1 MGGKCLPCRAE
12 RKRSRSLARLWARL
26 FGERDSVRVIPI
38 AKIEGTSAR
47 LRQSVGVLQF
57 ERLRRSIAGAGLV
70 SPIVVRPLAHG
81 EYAIV
86 DGLRRWLAQRHL
98 DRKFIPARVLHIDE
112 AAAAQWRLA
121 ANLHR
126 EPLTDFDEA
135 RLFALVVR
143 DSSLSRSELTAALGV
158 DELRLKE
165 MYERSL
171 EERYRTQ
178 SWDGRTQRE
187 DSEEKESERQILDD
201 IRRAART
208 ES

>member
-1 MGGKCLPCRAE
+1 M
-12 RKRSRSLARLWARL
+12 
-26 FGERDSVRVIPI
+26 
-38 AKIEGTSAR
+38 
-47 LRQSVGVLQF
+47 
-57 ERLRRSIAGAGLV
+57 
-70 SPIVVRPLAHG
+70 
-81 EYAIV
+81 
-86 DGLRRWLAQRHL
+86 
-98 DRKFIPARVLHIDE
+98 
-112 AAAAQWRLA
+112 
-121 ANLHR
+121 
-126 EPLTDFDEA
+126 
-135 RLFALVVR
+135 FALVVR